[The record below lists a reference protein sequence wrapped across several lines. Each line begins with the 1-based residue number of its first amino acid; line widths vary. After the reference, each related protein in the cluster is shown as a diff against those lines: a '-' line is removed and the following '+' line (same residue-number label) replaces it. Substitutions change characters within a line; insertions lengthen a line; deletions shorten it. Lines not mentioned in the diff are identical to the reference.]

1 MAITNAIASVAV
13 RDLETA
19 AAWYERMLG
28 RPADS
33 RPIPE
38 LAEWKFQ
45 RGGWLQ
51 LFQQPQRAGTG
62 SVTLAIQDMVFLIQN
77 TQNRDTAAIQIKL
90 DELIR
95 VSQAHNA
102 LMDLEELEEVELEK
116 FRKKYQ
122 KLAAASR
129 KKIKAGDLDIDSPDT
144 E

>member
-19 AAWYERMLG
+19 AAWYEKMLG

-51 LFQQPQRAGTG
+51 VFEQPQRAGTG
-62 SVTLAIQDMVFLIQN
+62 SVTLAIQDMENQVARLHRLGIDTRLRTSGPKTETLVISDPDGNQIAL
-77 TQNRDTAAIQIKL
+77 TESRDP
-90 DELIR
+90 
-95 VSQAHNA
+95 SMAH
-102 LMDLEELEEVELEK
+102 
-116 FRKKYQ
+116 
-122 KLAAASR
+122 
-129 KKIKAGDLDIDSPDT
+129 
-144 E
+144 